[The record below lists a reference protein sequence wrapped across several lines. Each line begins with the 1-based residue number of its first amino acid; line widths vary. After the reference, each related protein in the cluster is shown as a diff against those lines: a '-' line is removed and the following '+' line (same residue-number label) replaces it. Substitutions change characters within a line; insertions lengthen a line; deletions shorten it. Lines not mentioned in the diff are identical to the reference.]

1 MGEEKGGM
9 AVKASVEKTIDSQY
23 IQQHLAN
30 ERTFLAWIRTA
41 ITVIGIGFL
50 VTNFHYYRGGNLSG
64 AEHLIITSIGILS
77 VLFGIGTILVGTKS
91 YLKKVETINRQ
102 QFKSAKMS
110 LVALAI
116 GMVFIF
122 SLILIVSYFL
132 F

>member
-1 MGEEKGGM
+1 MKLDL
-9 AVKASVEKTIDSQY
+9 EKTVDSQY

-50 VTNFHYYRGGNLSG
+50 VTNFHYYRSENLSG
-64 AEHLIITSIGILS
+64 AEHQLITAIGILS
-77 VLFGIGTILVGTKS
+77 ILFGIVTILVGTRS
-91 YLKKVETINRQ
+91 YLKKVHTINSQ

-122 SLILIVSYFL
+122 TLILIVSYFL

>member
-1 MGEEKGGM
+1 MKLE
-9 AVKASVEKTIDSQY
+9 VEKTIDSQY

-50 VTNFHYYRGGNLSG
+50 VTNFHYYRSENLSG
-64 AEHLIITSIGILS
+64 AEHQLISAIGMLSI
-77 VLFGIGTILVGTKS
+77 LFGISTILVGTRS
-91 YLKKVETINRQ
+91 YLKKVHTINTQ

-110 LVALAI
+110 LIALAI

-122 SLILIVSYFL
+122 SLILFVSYFL
-132 F
+132 L

>member
-1 MGEEKGGM
+1 MKLDL
-9 AVKASVEKTIDSQY
+9 EKTVDSQY

-50 VTNFHYYRGGNLSG
+50 VTNFHYYRSENLSG
-64 AEHLIITSIGILS
+64 TEHQVITAIGILS
-77 VLFGIGTILVGTKS
+77 IIFGIATILVGTRS
-91 YLKKVETINRQ
+91 YLKKVHTINAQ

-122 SLILIVSYFL
+122 TLILIVSYFL

>member
-1 MGEEKGGM
+1 MKLDL
-9 AVKASVEKTIDSQY
+9 EKTVDSQY

-30 ERTFLAWIRTA
+30 ERTFLAWIRMA

-50 VTNFHYYRGGNLSG
+50 VMNFHYYRSENLSG
-64 AEHLIITSIGILS
+64 AEHQLITAIGILS
-77 VLFGIGTILVGTKS
+77 IIFGIATILVGTRS
-91 YLKKVETINRQ
+91 YLKKVHTINSQ

-122 SLILIVSYFL
+122 TLILIVSYFL

>member
-1 MGEEKGGM
+1 MKLDL
-9 AVKASVEKTIDSQY
+9 EKTVDSQY

-50 VTNFHYYRGGNLSG
+50 VTNLHYYRSENLSG
-64 AEHLIITSIGILS
+64 AEHQLITAIGILS
-77 VLFGIGTILVGTKS
+77 IIFGIATILVGTRS
-91 YLKKVETINRQ
+91 YLKKVHTINSQ

-122 SLILIVSYFL
+122 TLILIVSYFL

>member
-1 MGEEKGGM
+1 MKIE
-9 AVKASVEKTIDSQY
+9 VEKTIDSQY

-50 VTNFHYYRGGNLSG
+50 VTNFHYYRSENVSG
-64 AEHLIITSIGILS
+64 ADHQLISAIGMLSI
-77 VLFGIGTILVGTKS
+77 LFGISTILVGTRS
-91 YLKKVETINRQ
+91 YLKKVHTINTQ

-110 LVALAI
+110 LIALAI

-122 SLILIVSYFL
+122 SLILFVSYFL
-132 F
+132 L

>member
-1 MGEEKGGM
+1 MKLDL
-9 AVKASVEKTIDSQY
+9 EKTVDSQY

-30 ERTFLAWIRTA
+30 ERTFLVWIRTA

-50 VTNFHYYRGGNLSG
+50 VTNFHYYRSENLSG
-64 AEHLIITSIGILS
+64 AEHQLITAIGILS
-77 VLFGIGTILVGTKS
+77 IIFGIATILVGTRS
-91 YLKKVETINRQ
+91 YLKKVHTINSQ
-102 QFKSAKMS
+102 QFKSTKMS

-122 SLILIVSYFL
+122 TLILIVSYFL

>member
-1 MGEEKGGM
+1 
-9 AVKASVEKTIDSQY
+9 VKLDLEKTVDSQY

-50 VTNFHYYRGGNLSG
+50 VTNFHYYRSENLSG
-64 AEHLIITSIGILS
+64 AEHRLITAIGILS
-77 VLFGIGTILVGTKS
+77 IIFGIATILVGTRS
-91 YLKKVETINRQ
+91 YLKKVHTINSQ

-122 SLILIVSYFL
+122 TLILIGSYFL

>member
-1 MGEEKGGM
+1 MKLE
-9 AVKASVEKTIDSQY
+9 VEKTIDSQY

-50 VTNFHYYRGGNLSG
+50 VTNFHYYRSENLSG
-64 AEHLIITSIGILS
+64 AEHQLISAIGMLSI
-77 VLFGIGTILVGTKS
+77 LFGISTIFVGTRS
-91 YLKKVETINRQ
+91 YLKKVHTINTQ

-110 LVALAI
+110 LIALAI

-122 SLILIVSYFL
+122 SLILFVSYFL
-132 F
+132 L

>member
-1 MGEEKGGM
+1 MKIE
-9 AVKASVEKTIDSQY
+9 VEKTIDSQY

-50 VTNFHYYRGGNLSG
+50 VTNFHYYRSENVSG
-64 AEHLIITSIGILS
+64 AEHQLISAIGMLSI
-77 VLFGIGTILVGTKS
+77 LFGISTILVGTRS
-91 YLKKVETINRQ
+91 YLKKVHTINTQ

-110 LVALAI
+110 LIALAI

-122 SLILIVSYFL
+122 SLILFVSYFL
-132 F
+132 L

>member
-1 MGEEKGGM
+1 MKVE
-9 AVKASVEKTIDSQY
+9 VEKTIDSQY

-50 VTNFHYYRGGNLSG
+50 VTNFHYYRSENVSG
-64 AEHLIITSIGILS
+64 AEHQLISAIGMLSI
-77 VLFGIGTILVGTKS
+77 LFGISTILVGTRS
-91 YLKKVETINRQ
+91 YLKKVHTINTQ

-110 LVALAI
+110 LIALAI

-122 SLILIVSYFL
+122 SLILFVSYFL
-132 F
+132 L

>member
-1 MGEEKGGM
+1 MKFDLEKR
-9 AVKASVEKTIDSQY
+9 IDSQY

-50 VTNFHYYRGGNLSG
+50 VTNFHYYRSENLS
-64 AEHLIITSIGILS
+64 AMEHQIITVIGMLSI
-77 VLFGIGTILVGTKS
+77 LFGIATILVGTRS
-91 YLKKVETINRQ
+91 YLKKVKTINTQ